1 MKRIL
6 QTLFALFLIGATST
20 YAQDTLNYKKEIPL
34 SAPDSTA
41 VDSILLLQKE
51 YESAK
56 NSSALKPL
64 LNTMANEVWKEL
76 KIAREDS
83 IRVSAEKRRKDS
95 INNPRMPY
103 YIAMDR
109 RSDSLISVARRIF
122 EVPTDS
128 LLDVTSFNPDT
139 IILNELFY
147 PIVVMKDFVYD
158 GKKLAN
164 YRDSFKV
171 KVPSFS
177 LPMPPC
183 SFAYTYKDSL
193 AHSAL
198 RYLILYHPEQIS
210 YTEEM
215 LTKGAIKTEVLQTKT
230 TLADLSN
237 LGPTVV
243 TADKV
248 SVKMKKPSFW
258 NTKGKLNLNFSQTYF
273 SDNWASGGDNNVTVN
288 PDLRLNAFYD
298 DLKRIS
304 WANEMYYRL
313 GFTTLPKSENGR
325 SYQIGADEL
334 ILTSQLALK
343 AIIPRWSYT
352 VTADLRTQCFQHFSG
367 TSVYSAFM
375 SPGNLT
381 LSVGMKYSYSN
392 KPGTFGISFNIDPL
406 YYNNKFVMDTAKV
419 DQTRHGIRANRKS
432 KETVNGLKITSK
444 INWKIAKNISYEG
457 DFIYRSPYDE
467 TYMQLYSTL
476 YFNVTRTFSPKINI
490 NLRYDDGRRK
500 QPGETSYLQYQ
511 ELLGFGFNFWW

>member
-20 YAQDTLNYKKEIPL
+20 YAQDTLNYIKELPL
-34 SAPDSTA
+34 SAPDSTT

-83 IRVSAEKRRKDS
+83 IRVRVEKRRNDS

-109 RSDSLISVARRIF
+109 RSASLISIARRIF
-122 EVPTDS
+122 ELPTDS
-128 LLDVTSFNPDT
+128 FLDGSSYFNPDT

-147 PIVVMKDFVYD
+147 PVVVMKDFVYD
-158 GKKLAN
+158 GKRLVD

-171 KVPSFS
+171 QVPSYS
-177 LPMPPC
+177 LPMPAN

-198 RYLILYHPEQIS
+198 RYLILNHPEQIS

-215 LTKGAIKTEVLQTKT
+215 LTKGGIKTEVLQTKT

-248 SVKMKKPSFW
+248 SVKLRKVSFW
-258 NTKGKLNLNFSQTYF
+258 NTKGKLNLNFSQAYM
-273 SDNWASGGDNNVTVN
+273 SDNWGGDNNLTIN
-288 PDLRLNAFYD
+288 PDMRMDANYD
-298 DLKRIS
+298 DLKNIT
-304 WANEMYYRL
+304 WINYTYYKL
-313 GFTTLPKSENGR
+313 GYTTLPHTVNGR
-325 SYQIGADEL
+325 PYQIGPDEMY
-334 ILTSQLALK
+334 IKSQLGLK
-343 AIIPRWSYT
+343 AIARWSYT
-352 VTADLRTQCFQHFSG
+352 VTTDLRTQCFQNYSG
-367 TSVYSAFM
+367 SKIVKDLL
-375 SPGNLT
+375 SPGTFT
-381 LSVGMKYSYSN
+381 LSVGMKYTYYN
-392 KPGTFGISFNIDPL
+392 KPGTFDITFNIDPL
-406 YYNNKFVMDTAKV
+406 VYKNQFVLDTAKV
-419 DQTRHGIRANRKS
+419 DQTMYGIRADRKS
-432 KETVNGLKITSK
+432 KETVNGLKITSTV
-444 INWKIAKNISYEG
+444 NWKIAKNITYKG
-457 DFIYRSPYDE
+457 DFTYLSPYDE
-467 TYMQLYSTL
+467 TLIQLYSTIN
-476 YFNVTRTFSPKINI
+476 FQVARNFSPVINI
-490 NLRYDDGRRK
+490 NLLYDDGRRK
-500 QPGETSYLQYQ
+500 QPGETSYLRYQ
-511 ELLGFGFNFWW
+511 ELLGFGFKFWW

>member
-64 LNTMANEVWKEL
+64 LSTMASEVWKEL
-76 KIAREDS
+76 KIALEDS

-109 RSDSLISVARRIF
+109 RSDSLISIARKIF
-122 EVPTDS
+122 ELPTDS
-128 LLDVTSFNPDT
+128 LLDDTSFNPDT

-171 KVPSFS
+171 KVPSYS
-177 LPMPPC
+177 LPMPAC

-230 TLADLSN
+230 SLADLSN

-248 SVKMKKPSFW
+248 SVKLRKPSFW
-258 NTKGKLNLNFSQTYF
+258 NTKGKLNLYF
-273 SDNWASGGDNNVTVN
+273 AQAYMSDYWGGDNNLTLN
-288 PDLRLNAFYD
+288 PDLRMNADYN
-298 DLKRIS
+298 DLKNII
-304 WANEMYYRL
+304 WTNEMYYKL
-313 GFTTLPKSENGR
+313 GFTSLPHSANGR
-325 SYQIGADEL
+325 PYQIAPDEL
-334 ILTSQLALK
+334 NLNSQLGLK
-343 AIIPRWSYT
+343 AIARWSYT
-352 VTADLRTQCFQHFSG
+352 VTANLRTQCFQNYSG
-367 TSVYSAFM
+367 TKIVTAFL
-375 SPGNLT
+375 SPGTFN

-392 KPGTFGISFNIDPL
+392 KPGTFRISFNIDPL
-406 YYNNKFVMDTAKV
+406 VYIDKFVMDTAKI
-419 DQTRHGIRANRKS
+419 DQTRYGIRPDRKS
-432 KETVNGLKITSK
+432 KVTVKGLLVTSEM
-444 INWKIAKNISYEG
+444 NWQIVKNISYRG
-457 DFIYRSPYDE
+457 KFTYRSPYDE
-467 TYMQLYSTL
+467 TYMELYNT
-476 YFNVTRTFSPKINI
+476 FNFQVARNFAPQINI
-490 NLRYDDGRRK
+490 NLRYDDSRRK
-500 QPGETSYLQYQ
+500 QPGQTSYLQYQ
-511 ELLGFGFNFWW
+511 ELLSFGFNFFW